1 MNGDTAPVVAAGHY
15 RLRNVASGL
24 LLEVRDSA
32 KGGGAP
38 VQQGAESGSAAQ
50 HWQLSP
56 VHEGAALHY
65 LVNVHSGKRLDVANA
80 STENGAVIQQWRANN
95 YGAQEWLIE
104 RHLEAP
110 GVVTL
115 VSFISGLVLE
125 VADGSKVGGAR
136 VQQWEDTDSPASGG
150 GWSRCGTPPVHRPDT
165 GPHGDMCGCA

>member
-1 MNGDTAPVVAAGHY
+1 MSGDTAPVVAAGRY
-15 RLRNVASGL
+15 QLRNVASGL
-24 LLEVRDSA
+24 LLEVYGSA

-38 VQQGAESGSAAQ
+38 VQQGPETGSASQ

-95 YGAQEWLIE
+95 FGAQEWLVE
-104 RHLEAP
+104 RHLETP

-125 VADGSKVGGAR
+125 VADGSTADGAR

-150 GWSRCGTPPVHRPDT
+150 GWNRCGTPPAHRPDT